1 MVQPIQ
7 YDISVADPFA
17 ATVKGLQLGAS
28 VVQAE
33 EANRQLALQ
42 RLQQEQALQQA
53 QMVQRAGAA
62 LIANPNP
69 TARDFVNYAMLLPKD
84 QAESVRKNFETLE
97 KANQD
102 REIQFTSQL
111 FSALQAKQPDVAK
124 SLLET
129 RIEAERNAGRPD
141 LAKASETML
150 GIVNANPDAGFK
162 FVGTM
167 LATLPGGDK
176 AIETAIKLNRA
187 PVDLAKAEA
196 DLDAAKADAI
206 KKGVD
211 AQFATPLAQQNLSKA
226 TSEALT
232 AASDAKFRDQA
243 NQLGLDQKNWDI
255 KNLQSQIRDR
265 ANKARL
271 DEMNV
276 NSQVLERLANI
287 QDKATSIPVGLQ
299 PDMNKAFAASAT
311 AKEQAKQY
319 NSLSSRI
326 TDIGNAWG
334 SLGSFS
340 EWIKKSMGSQNA
352 VSELRQE
359 YTRLRNSAA
368 ISALPPGPA
377 TDKDIAL
384 AMSGFPT
391 ETGDPQ
397 IIARFLRG
405 MAKMKDIES
414 SVENARGEWMAN
426 NKGLLNRANKAFT
439 AGDFAVNAGETFSD
453 LTNRIADT
461 VSKRYI
467 SPTEQ
472 QQATTETLLRQI
484 PGNAPRVAA
493 PVVPDIVKEAE
504 KIIGKQ

>member
-7 YDISVADPFA
+7 YDVSVADPFA

-53 QMVQRAGAA
+53 QMIQRVGAA

-69 TARDFVNYAMLLPKD
+69 TGRDFINYANLLPKD

-129 RIEAERNAGRPD
+129 RIETERNSGRPD

-150 GIVNANPDAGFK
+150 GIINANPDAGFK

-176 AIETAIKLNRA
+176 AIETVIKLNRA

-196 DLDAAKADAI
+196 DLDSAKAKAEKD
-206 KKGVD
+206 GVD
-211 AQFATPLAQQNLSKA
+211 ALYAEPVARQKLNKA
-226 TSEALT
+226 TSEAIT

-255 KNLQSQIRDR
+255 KNAQSQIRER

-287 QDKATSIPVGLQ
+287 QDKATSIPAGLQ
-299 PDMNKAFAASAT
+299 PDMNKAFVASAT
-311 AKEQAKQY
+311 AKGQAEQF
-319 NSLSSRI
+319 NSLASRI

-334 SLGSFS
+334 SLGSFN
-340 EWIKKSMGSQNA
+340 EWIKKSTGSQNA

-397 IIARFLRG
+397 IIASFLRG
-405 MAKMKDIES
+405 VAKMKDIES
-414 SVENARGEWMAN
+414 SVESARGEWMAN
-426 NKGLLNRANKAFT
+426 NKGLLNRAKTGFI
-439 AGDFAVNAGETFSD
+439 AGDFAVNAGETFPD
-453 LTNRIADT
+453 LTKRIADT

-467 SPTEQ
+467 SPTQQ

-484 PGNAPRVAA
+484 PGNAPLVATPA
-493 PVVPDIVKEAE
+493 VSDIR
-504 KIIGKQ
+504 KQADAILGIK

>member
-7 YDISVADPFA
+7 YDVSVADPIA

-97 KANQD
+97 KSNQD
-102 REIQFTSQL
+102 REIKFTSQL

-196 DLDAAKADAI
+196 ELDSAKAKAEKD
-206 KKGVD
+206 GVD
-211 AQFATPLAQQNLSKA
+211 ALYAELFARQKLSKEA
-226 TSEALT
+226 SEAIT
-232 AASDAKFRDQA
+232 AASDAKFSDQR
-243 NQLGLDQKNWDI
+243 NQLGLDEKSASI
-255 KNLQSQIRDR
+255 RNLKMQADT
-265 ANKARL
+265 AA
-271 DEMNV
+271 
-276 NSQVLERLANI
+276 ERLKL
-287 QDKATSIPVGLQ
+287 DKAKLQLDALIKLGEVADKAKEIPAGLQ
-299 PDMNKAFAASAT
+299 PDMNKAFVTSSTSAR
-311 AKEQAKQY
+311 QAQRY
-319 NSLSSRI
+319 NSLASRI

-334 SLGSFS
+334 ALGSFS
-340 EWIKKSMGSQNA
+340 EWYKKSTGNQETIT
-352 VSELRQE
+352 ELRQE
-359 YTRLRNSAA
+359 YTRLRNTAA
-368 ISALPPGPA
+368 LSELPPGPA
-377 TDKDIAL
+377 SDKDIAFAL
-384 AMSGFPT
+384 SGFPT
-391 ETGDPQ
+391 ETGNPQ
-397 IIARFLRG
+397 VIARFLRG
-405 MAKMKDIES
+405 MAKLKEIES

-426 NKGLLNRANKAFT
+426 NKGLLNQAKTGFT
-439 AGDFAVNAGETFSD
+439 AGDFAVKAGETFPD
-453 LTNRIADT
+453 LTKRIADT

-467 SPTEQ
+467 SQTEQ

>member
-7 YDISVADPFA
+7 YDVSVADPFA

-97 KANQD
+97 KSNQD

-196 DLDAAKADAI
+196 ELDSAKAKAEKD
-206 KKGVD
+206 GVD
-211 AQFATPLAQQNLSKA
+211 ALYAEPVARQKLSKE
-226 TSEALT
+226 TSEAIT
-232 AASDAKFRDQA
+232 AASDARFRDREK
-243 NQLGLDQKNWDI
+243 QLGLDQKNWDI
-255 KNLQSQIRDR
+255 KNLQSQIRER

-287 QDKATSIPVGLQ
+287 QDKATSIPAGLQ
-299 PDMNKAFAASAT
+299 PDMNKAFVASAT
-311 AKEQAKQY
+311 AKGQADQF
-319 NSLSSRI
+319 NSLASRI

-340 EWIKKSMGSQNA
+340 EWIKKSTGSQNA

-397 IIARFLRG
+397 IIASFLRG
-405 MAKMKDIES
+405 VAKMKDIES
-414 SVENARGEWMAN
+414 SVESARGEWMAN
-426 NKGLLNRANKAFT
+426 NKGLLNRAKTGFI
-439 AGDFAVNAGETFSD
+439 AGDFAVNAGETFPD
-453 LTNRIADT
+453 LTKRIADT

-467 SPTEQ
+467 SPTQQ

-484 PGNAPRVAA
+484 PGNAPPVAA
-493 PVVPDIVKEAE
+493 PAVSDIR
-504 KIIGKQ
+504 KQADAILGIK

>member
-7 YDISVADPFA
+7 YDVSVADPFA

-33 EANRQLALQ
+33 EAQRQLALQ
-42 RLQQEQALQQA
+42 RLQQEQAMQQA

-150 GIVNANPDAGFK
+150 GIVKANPDAGFK

-176 AIETAIKLNRA
+176 AIETAIKLGRA

-196 DLDAAKADAI
+196 ELDSAKSKAI
-206 KKGVD
+206 KDGVD
-211 AQFATPLAQQNLSKA
+211 AEFARPVATQNLSKA
-226 TSEALT
+226 TSEAIT

-243 NQLGLDQKNWDI
+243 NQLGLDEKNWNI

-271 DEMNV
+271 DEQNI
-276 NSQVLERLANI
+276 NSQILERLANI
-287 QDKATSIPVGLQ
+287 QDKATSVPAGLQ
-299 PDMNKAFAASAT
+299 KDLNEAFVASAT
-311 AKEQAKQY
+311 AQEKAKQY
-319 NSLSSRI
+319 NSLASRI

-334 SLGSFS
+334 SLGSFN

-359 YTRLRNSAA
+359 YTRLRNTAA
-368 ISALPPGPA
+368 LSNLPPGGA
-377 TDKDIAL
+377 SNADMVF
-384 AMSGFPT
+384 AMEGFPK

-397 IIARFLRG
+397 MIARFLRG
-405 MAKMKDIES
+405 MAQMKDIES

-426 NKGLLNRANKAFT
+426 NKGLLNRAKTGFT
-439 AGDFAVNAGETFSD
+439 AGDFAVNAGETFTD
-453 LTNRIADT
+453 LTRRIADT
-461 VSKRYI
+461 VSKRYT
-467 SPTEQ
+467 SPAVQ
-472 QQATTETLLRQI
+472 QQATTEALLRQI
-484 PGNAPRVAA
+484 PGNAPQVTA

-504 KIIGKQ
+504 KIIGKR

>member
-7 YDISVADPFA
+7 YDVSVADPFA

-69 TARDFVNYAMLLPKD
+69 TARDIVNYAMLLPKD
-84 QAESVRKNFETLE
+84 QAESVRKNFEMLE
-97 KANQD
+97 KTTQEN
-102 REIQFTSQL
+102 EIKFTSQL
-111 FSALQAKQPDVAK
+111 FSALQAKQPDIAK

-129 RIEAERNAGRPD
+129 RIQSERNAGRPD

-150 GIVNANPDAGFK
+150 GIVNANPDAAFK

-196 DLDAAKADAI
+196 DLDSAKAKAEKD
-206 KKGVD
+206 GVD
-211 AQFATPLAQQNLSKA
+211 ALYAELVARQNLSKA

-232 AASDAKFRDQA
+232 AASDAKFRDQV

-287 QDKATSIPVGLQ
+287 QDKATSIPAGLQ
-299 PDMNKAFAASAT
+299 PDMNKAFVASAT
-311 AKEQAKQY
+311 SASQASRY
-319 NSLSSRI
+319 NSLASRI

-334 SLGSFS
+334 ALGSFS
-340 EWIKKSMGSQNA
+340 EWYKKSTGNQETIT
-352 VSELRQE
+352 ELRQE
-359 YTRLRNSAA
+359 YTRLRNTAA
-368 ISALPPGPA
+368 LSELPPGPA
-377 TDKDIAL
+377 SDKDIAFAL
-384 AMSGFPT
+384 SGFPT
-391 ETGDPQ
+391 ETGNPQ
-397 IIARFLRG
+397 VIARFLRG
-405 MAKMKDIES
+405 MAKLKEIES

-426 NKGLLNRANKAFT
+426 NKGLLNRAKTGFT
-439 AGDFAVNAGETFSD
+439 AGDFAVNAGETFPD
-453 LTNRIADT
+453 LTKRIADT

-484 PGNAPRVAA
+484 PGNAPPVAA
-493 PVVPDIVKEAE
+493 PAVSDIR
-504 KIIGKQ
+504 KQADAILGIK

>member
-7 YDISVADPFA
+7 YDVSVADPFT

-33 EANRQLALQ
+33 EAQRQLALQ
-42 RLQQEQALQQA
+42 RLQQEQAMQQA

-111 FSALQAKQPDVAK
+111 FSALQAKQPEVAK
-124 SLLET
+124 GLLET

-150 GIVNANPDAGFK
+150 GIVKANPDAGFK

-196 DLDAAKADAI
+196 DLDAAVADAK

-211 AQFATPLAQQNLSKA
+211 AEFAKPLATQNLRK
-226 TSEALT
+226 ET
-232 AASDAKFRDQA
+232 ANAITAESDAKFRDQV
-243 NQLGLDQKNWDI
+243 NQLGLDEKNWNI

-271 DEMNV
+271 DEQNI
-276 NSQVLERLANI
+276 NSQILERIANI
-287 QDKATSIPVGLQ
+287 QDKATSVPAGLQ
-299 PDMNKAFAASAT
+299 KDLNEAFVASAT
-311 AKEQAKQY
+311 AQEKAKQY
-319 NSLSSRI
+319 NSLASRI

-334 SLGSFS
+334 SLGSFN

-405 MAKMKDIES
+405 IAKMKDIES
-414 SVENARGEWMAN
+414 SVESARGEWMAN
-426 NKGLLNRANKAFT
+426 NKGLLNRAKTGFT
-439 AGDFAVNAGETFSD
+439 AGDFAVNAGETFPD
-453 LTNRIADT
+453 LTKRIADT
-461 VSKRYI
+461 VSKRYRT
-467 SPTEQ
+467 PAEV
-472 QQATTETLLRQI
+472 QAVTTETLLRQI
-484 PGNAPRVAA
+484 PGNAPPQVAPA
-493 PVVPDIVKEAE
+493 VSDIR
-504 KIIGKQ
+504 KQADAILGIK

>member
-7 YDISVADPFA
+7 YDVSVADPFA

-42 RLQQEQALQQA
+42 RLQQEQAFQQA

-196 DLDAAKADAI
+196 ELDSAKAKAEKD
-206 KKGVD
+206 GVD
-211 AQFATPLAQQNLSKA
+211 ALYAEPVARQKLSKE
-226 TSEALT
+226 TSEALKAKIT
-232 AASDAKFRDQA
+232 AQFEEQVIQS
-243 NQLGLDQKNWDI
+243 NLDKVNWDI
-255 KNLQSQIRDR
+255 KNLQSQIKDR
-265 ANKARL
+265 ANKARV

-287 QDKATSIPVGLQ
+287 QDKATSIPVVLQ
-299 PDMNKAFAASAT
+299 QDMNKAFTASAT

-334 SLGSFS
+334 SLGSFN

-377 TDKDIAL
+377 TDKDVVFAL
-384 AMSGFPT
+384 SGFPT
-391 ETGDPQ
+391 ETGNPQ
-397 IIARFLRG
+397 VIARFLRG
-405 MAKMKDIES
+405 MAKLKEIES

-467 SPTEQ
+467 SSTEQ
-472 QQATTETLLRQI
+472 QQATTEKLLRQI
-484 PGNAPRVAA
+484 PGNAPPVAA
-493 PVVPDIVKEAE
+493 PAVSDMR
-504 KIIGKQ
+504 KQADAILGIK